1 MLIEPTVA
9 AATRAFVWRPA
20 VRVSARAEKKRA
32 PEGARCIGCGTGGAG
47 AADRGDQ
54 NRWIMPTR
62 KPSSSRPSGFEIDA
76 PVTELVA
83 LRYGLMPTL

>member
-1 MLIEPTVA
+1 MLIEPTV
-9 AATRAFVWRPA
+9 PA
-20 VRVSARAEKKRA
+20 SPRAEQKKRA

-62 KPSSSRPSGFEIDA
+62 KPSSSRPFGFEIAA
-76 PVTELVA
+76 PVDELTA
-83 LRYGLMPTL
+83 LRYGLMLKL

>member
-54 NRWIMPTR
+54 NRWIMPAR
-62 KPSSSRPSGFEIDA
+62 KAFPVRPSGFATDA
-76 PVTELVA
+76 LVWLLTA
-83 LRYGLMPTL
+83 LRYGLML